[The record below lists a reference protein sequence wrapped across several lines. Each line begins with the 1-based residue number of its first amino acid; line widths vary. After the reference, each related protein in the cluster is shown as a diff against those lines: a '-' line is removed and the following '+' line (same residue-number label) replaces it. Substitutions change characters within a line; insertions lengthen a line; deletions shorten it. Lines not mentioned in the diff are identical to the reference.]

1 MQTLFTPQITTPHD
15 FAQVPMVL
23 KRTVDGERSYDLVS
37 RLLEDRIIMFTGEV
51 NADTAQI
58 AIAELLYLASVDES
72 KDITMYINS
81 PGGSVIDGLAI
92 YDTMQFIK
100 PDVRTIVVGM
110 AASMGSILLSG
121 GAKGKRAAL
130 PNAEIMIH
138 QPSGGSK
145 GMASDME
152 IAWKHMERC
161 KEKLTK
167 YLVKNSGR
175 NPENPDDYNKV
186 LADMDRDYWMSAEEA
201 LEYGLIDKIIQ
212 TK

>member
-1 MQTLFTPQITTPHD
+1 MNEMFLPRDYTT
-15 FAQVPMVL
+15 VPTVL
-23 KRTVDGERSYDLVS
+23 KRSVDGERAYDLFS

-58 AIAELLYLASVDES
+58 AIAELLYLASVDDS

-81 PGGSVIDGLAI
+81 PGGSVVDGLAI
-92 YDTMQFIK
+92 YDTMRYIK
-100 PDVRTIVVGM
+100 PDVSTVVVGM

-121 GAKGKRAAL
+121 GAKGKRYAL

-152 IAWKHMERC
+152 IAWKQMERC
-161 KEKLTK
+161 KEKLTR
-167 YLVKNSGR
+167 YLVANSGR
-175 NPENPDDYNKV
+175 NPDDPGDYQKV
-186 LADMDRDYWMSAEEA
+186 LKDMDRDYWMTAQEA
-201 LEYGLIDKIIQ
+201 LDYGLVDKIIELR
-212 TK
+212 

>member
-1 MQTLFTPQITTPHD
+1 MIKENNFMQIPT
-15 FAQVPMVL
+15 VL
-23 KRTVDGERSYDLVS
+23 KRSVDGERAYDLMS
-37 RLLEDRIIMFTGEV
+37 RLLEDRIIMFNSEV
-51 NADTAQI
+51 NSDSAQI
-58 AIAELLYLASVDES
+58 AISELLYLASVDDT

-81 PGGSVIDGLAI
+81 PGGSVVDGLAI
-92 YDTMQFIK
+92 YDTMRFIK

-121 GAKGKRAAL
+121 GAKGKRMAL

-152 IAWKHMERC
+152 IAWKHMERT
-161 KEKLTK
+161 KDKLTK
-167 YLVKNSGR
+167 YLVQNTGR
-175 NPENPDDYNKV
+175 DPENKEDYNKV
-186 LADMDRDYWMSAEEA
+186 LADIDRDYWMSAEEA

-212 TK
+212 TA

>member
-1 MQTLFTPQITTPHD
+1 MNEMFLPYSYTT
-15 FAQVPMVL
+15 VPTVL
-23 KRTVDGERSYDLVS
+23 KRSVDGERAYDLFS

-58 AIAELLYLASVDES
+58 TIAELLYLASVDDS

-81 PGGSVIDGLAI
+81 PGGSVVDGLAI
-92 YDTMQFIK
+92 YDTMKYIK
-100 PDVRTIVVGM
+100 PDVSTVVVGM

-121 GAKGKRAAL
+121 GAKGKRYAL

-152 IAWKHMERC
+152 IAWKQMERC
-161 KEKLTK
+161 KKKLTK
-167 YLVKNSGR
+167 YLVTNSGR
-175 NPENPDDYNKV
+175 NPDNPDDYKKV
-186 LADMDRDYWMSAEEA
+186 LQDMDRDYWMTAQEA
-201 LEYGLIDKIIQ
+201 LDYGLIDKIIEL
-212 TK
+212 K

>member
-1 MQTLFTPQITTPHD
+1 MQTLFTPQIATPRD
-15 FAQVPMVL
+15 FTQVPMVL

-51 NADTAQI
+51 NADTAQV

-130 PNAEIMIH
+130 PNAEVMIH

-161 KEKLTK
+161 KEKVTK

-175 NPENPDDYNKV
+175 DPENPDDYNKV

>member
-1 MQTLFTPQITTPHD
+1 MIKENSFM
-15 FAQVPMVL
+15 QVPTVL
-23 KRTVDGERSYDLVS
+23 KRSVDGERAYDLMS
-37 RLLEDRIIMFTGEV
+37 RLLEDRIIMFNSEV
-51 NADTAQI
+51 NADSAQI
-58 AIAELLYLASVDES
+58 AISELLYLASVDDS

-121 GAKGKRAAL
+121 GAKGKRMAL

-138 QPSGGSK
+138 QPSGGSS

-152 IAWKHMERC
+152 IAWKHMERT
-161 KEKLTK
+161 KEKLTR
-167 YLVKNSGR
+167 YLAENTGR
-175 NPENPDDYNKV
+175 NPDSEEDYKKV
-186 LADMDRDYWMSAEEA
+186 LADIDRDYWMSAKEA

-212 TK
+212 KA

>member
-1 MQTLFTPQITTPHD
+1 MQTLFTPQIATPRD
-15 FAQVPMVL
+15 FTQVPMVL
-23 KRTVDGERSYDLVS
+23 KRSVDGERSYDLVS

-51 NADTAQI
+51 NADTAQV

-81 PGGSVIDGLAI
+81 PGGSVIDGLAS

-130 PNAEIMIH
+130 PNAEVMIH

-152 IAWKHMERC
+152 IAWKHIERC

-175 NPENPDDYNKV
+175 DPENPDDYNKV

>member
-1 MQTLFTPQITTPHD
+1 MQTLFTPQIVTPRD
-15 FAQVPMVL
+15 FTQVPMVL

-51 NADTAQI
+51 NADTAQV

-130 PNAEIMIH
+130 PNAEVMIH

-175 NPENPDDYNKV
+175 DPENPNDYNKV

>member
-1 MQTLFTPQITTPHD
+1 MNEIFLPRDYTT
-15 FAQVPMVL
+15 VPTVL
-23 KRTVDGERSYDLVS
+23 KRSVDGERAYDLFS

-58 AIAELLYLASVDES
+58 AIAELLYLASVDDS

-81 PGGSVIDGLAI
+81 PGGSVVDGLAI
-92 YDTMQFIK
+92 YDTMRYIK
-100 PDVRTIVVGM
+100 PDVSTVVVGM

-121 GAKGKRAAL
+121 GAKGKRYAL

-152 IAWKHMERC
+152 IAWKQMERC
-161 KEKLTK
+161 KEKLTR
-167 YLVKNSGR
+167 YLVANSGR
-175 NPENPDDYNKV
+175 NPDDPNDYQKV
-186 LADMDRDYWMSAEEA
+186 LKDMDRDYWMTAQEA
-201 LEYGLIDKIIQ
+201 LDYGLVDKIIELR
-212 TK
+212 

>member
-1 MQTLFTPQITTPHD
+1 MQTSFTTQIVTPRD
-15 FAQVPMVL
+15 FTQVPMVL

-51 NADTAQI
+51 NADTAQV

-81 PGGSVIDGLAI
+81 PGGSVVDGLAI

-130 PNAEIMIH
+130 PNAEVMIH

-175 NPENPDDYNKV
+175 DPENPDDYNKV

>member
-1 MQTLFTPQITTPHD
+1 MQNISNSQIITPSDFT
-15 FAQVPMVL
+15 QVPMVL
-23 KRTVDGERSYDLVS
+23 KKTVEGERSYDLMS

-51 NADTAQI
+51 TADTAQVV
-58 AIAELLYLASVDES
+58 IAELLYLASIDDT

-81 PGGSVIDGLAI
+81 PGGSVVDGLAI

-130 PNAEIMIH
+130 PNAEVMIH
-138 QPSGGSK
+138 QPSGGSQ

-161 KEKLTK
+161 KEKLTR

-175 NPENPDDYNKV
+175 DPENKDDYNKV
-186 LADMDRDYWMSAEEA
+186 MADMDRDYWMSAEEA
-201 LEYGLIDKIIQ
+201 LEYGLIDKIIK
-212 TK
+212 TE

>member
-1 MQTLFTPQITTPHD
+1 MNEMFLPRDYTT
-15 FAQVPMVL
+15 VPTVL
-23 KRTVDGERSYDLVS
+23 KRSVDGERAYDLFS

-58 AIAELLYLASVDES
+58 AIAELLYLASVDDS

-81 PGGSVIDGLAI
+81 PGGSVVDGLAI
-92 YDTMQFIK
+92 YDTMRYIK
-100 PDVRTIVVGM
+100 PDVSTVVVGM

-121 GAKGKRAAL
+121 GAKGKRYAL

-152 IAWKHMERC
+152 IAWKQMERC
-161 KEKLTK
+161 KEKLTR
-167 YLVKNSGR
+167 YLVANSGR
-175 NPENPDDYNKV
+175 NPDDPDDYQKV
-186 LADMDRDYWMSAEEA
+186 LKDMDRDYWMTAQEA
-201 LEYGLIDKIIQ
+201 LDYGLVDKIIELR
-212 TK
+212 

>member
-1 MQTLFTPQITTPHD
+1 MFLPYSYTT
-15 FAQVPMVL
+15 VPTVL
-23 KRTVDGERSYDLVS
+23 KRSVDGERTYDLFS

-58 AIAELLYLASVDES
+58 AIAELLYLASVDDS

-81 PGGSVIDGLAI
+81 PGGSVVDGLAI
-92 YDTMQFIK
+92 YDTMQYIK
-100 PDVRTIVVGM
+100 PDVSTVVVGM

-121 GAKGKRAAL
+121 GAKGKRYAL

-152 IAWKHMERC
+152 IAWKQMERC
-161 KEKLTK
+161 KKKLTK
-167 YLVKNSGR
+167 YLVTNSGH
-175 NPENPDDYNKV
+175 NPDNPDDYKKV
-186 LADMDRDYWMSAEEA
+186 LQDMDRDYWMTAKEA
-201 LEYGLIDKIIQ
+201 LDYGLIDKIIEL
-212 TK
+212 K

>member
-1 MQTLFTPQITTPHD
+1 MNEMFLPHNYTT
-15 FAQVPMVL
+15 VPTVL
-23 KRTVDGERSYDLVS
+23 KRSVDGERAYDLFS

-58 AIAELLYLASVDES
+58 AIAELLYLASVDDS

-81 PGGSVIDGLAI
+81 PGGSVVDGLAI
-92 YDTMQFIK
+92 YDTMKYIK
-100 PDVRTIVVGM
+100 PDVSTVVVGM

-121 GAKGKRAAL
+121 GAKGKRYAL

-152 IAWKHMERC
+152 IAWKQMDRC
-161 KEKLTK
+161 KKKLTK
-167 YLVKNSGR
+167 YLVTNSGR
-175 NPENPDDYNKV
+175 NPDNPDDYKKV
-186 LADMDRDYWMSAEEA
+186 LQDIDRDYWMTAKEA
-201 LEYGLIDKIIQ
+201 LDYGLIDKIIEL
-212 TK
+212 K